1 MIYIL
6 AQESNITK
14 IKEVVSIN
22 KSREGCCEVS
32 RDRLIEMGHVETLV
46 VDWNCYKMLRS
57 MYRVVSIKDLAFV
70 IGDYYIDSS
79 DVGKRILSDYEKKAL
94 KNQNWHMCK
103 IINHIRTEFSFWKRD
118 IEIENYPNLI
128 QIESTN
134 VCNAKCIMCKHLI
147 SNNHNGG
154 FITMDVLKKISNIF
168 PYVDIVILHGF
179 GEPFLTPQI
188 KEMIEFYMSYGIKLI
203 TNTNLSILPND
214 VVPMLN
220 DAFYQINVSCDGCTK
235 ETFEGIRKGL
245 NFEDFNKN
253 VMILKEKCPDVKLI
267 MNTVMMRQN
276 LFELS
281 EIVRYAKRMGF
292 EEIGFM
298 SVTVDYSLDNYDDG
312 LVNYPQITY
321 KVIED
326 IKLTA
331 KEEKI
336 KAIVPDLK
344 IDFCEEEYCKELEKY
359 KRTPRFKGDEE
370 INIIQE
376 RARKNMRKPNEEKVM
391 AVQSS
396 DVTCLGICNWVIEKT
411 TMDLSGNIYYCCMN
425 IDHTERDVVINS
437 KIRNVCETDFSDI
450 WNGLQYKKIREM
462 FYSGRLPEVCVGCQ
476 FLMNKLI
483 ETVDI
488 QVEGDMFLTRKG

>member
-1 MIYIL
+1 MIYVL
-6 AQESNITK
+6 AQESNINK
-14 IKEVVSIN
+14 IKEVISIN
-22 KSREGCCEVS
+22 KNGEYCCEVS
-32 RDRLIEMGHVETLV
+32 QARLIEMGHVKNLV
-46 VDWNCYKMLRS
+46 VDWNCRKMLRS
-57 MYRVVSIKDLAFV
+57 IYREVSINDLAFV
-70 IGDYYIDSS
+70 ISNYYIDSS
-79 DVGKRILSDYEKKAL
+79 AAGKKILSDYEKMAL
-94 KNQNWHMCK
+94 KEQNWRLCK
-103 IINHIRTEFSFWKRD
+103 TINHIRTEFSFWKRD

-147 SNNHNGG
+147 SDNYNGN
-154 FITMDVLKKISNIF
+154 FITMHVLQKMSDIF

-245 NFEDFNKN
+245 NFENFNKN
-253 VMILKEKCPDVKLI
+253 VMLLKEKCPDVRLI

-281 EIVRYAKRMGF
+281 EIVKYAKRMGF

-298 SVTVDYSLDNYDDG
+298 SVTVDYNLDNYEDG

-331 KEEKI
+331 KKERI
-336 KAIVPDLK
+336 KVTVPDLK
-344 IDFCEEEYCKELEKY
+344 INFSEEEYCKELEKY
-359 KRTPRFKGDEE
+359 RRTPRFKGDEE
-370 INIIQE
+370 IKIIQE
-376 RARKNMRKPNEEKVM
+376 RARNNLCKPNEEKM
-391 AVQSS
+391 IEVQSS
-396 DVTCLGICNWVIEKT
+396 DTTCLGICDWLIEKT
-411 TMDLSGNIYYCCMN
+411 TVDLNGNIYYCCMN
-425 IDHTERDVVINS
+425 IDHSERNVVVNS
-437 KIRNVCETDFSDI
+437 KIGNVCVTDFCEI
-450 WNGLQYKKIREM
+450 WNGRQYKKIREM

-488 QVEGDMFLTRKG
+488 QAEDDMFLTRKG